1 MGPNNWLIV
10 SKNLDLLENESKKID
25 NVNFALT
32 DLSNSKTI
40 IEIEGDLAEEV
51 LKKRLPIKY

>member
-1 MGPNNWLIV
+1 M
-10 SKNLDLLENESKKID
+10 ENESKKID
-25 NVNFALT
+25 NVNFVLT

-51 LKKRLPIKY
+51 LKKRLSIKY